1 MIKFL
6 LGLAAAL
13 EALISIII
21 IAIAAMCML
30 VGCLVR
36 SIWER

>member
-6 LGLAAAL
+6 LGLAATL

-21 IAIAAMCML
+21 VAIAAICML
-30 VGCLVR
+30 IGCLVQ